1 MLTCWDNEETA
12 FENAQHW
19 RKNTVREGE
28 RGGGGRGREGRGGG
42 RERGRGGGGREEG
55 EGEGERKGRGE
66 GLEALRGIHTIR
78 AQSDG
83 TFSNQWDFSQW
94 IHPISNLHASHFTRQ
109 S

>member
-19 RKNTVREGE
+19 RKNTVREG
-28 RGGGGRGREGRGGG
+28 
-42 RERGRGGGGREEG
+42 
-55 EGEGERKGRGE
+55 RGE

-78 AQSDG
+78 AQSEG

-94 IHPISNLHASHFTRQ
+94 IHPIFKLACEPFH
-109 S
+109 